1 MLHGHRFGRWM
12 PIVGKLGA
20 YAAAVPARLRNL
32 APYAVIAL
40 VVPGG
45 SLMAAMLWRYRRRQH
60 VR

>member
-1 MLHGHRFGRWM
+1 M

-20 YAAAVPARLRNL
+20 YAAAVVARLRDL

-45 SLMAAMLWRYRRRQH
+45 SLMAAALWRYRRRPPGREPKNSQ
-60 VR
+60 